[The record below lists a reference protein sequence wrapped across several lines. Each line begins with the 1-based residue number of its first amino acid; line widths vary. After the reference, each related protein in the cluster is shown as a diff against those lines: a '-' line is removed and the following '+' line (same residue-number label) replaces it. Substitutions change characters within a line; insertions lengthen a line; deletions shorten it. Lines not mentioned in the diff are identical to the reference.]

1 MKITQQL
8 NIEGPLDYCKK
19 RLHHEP
25 NTVFW
30 LLVDLCNKC
39 PSISLQYAKSLYKDT
54 FSKKEINQAL
64 QDLAIIAPLWGIQ
77 PPTKDGDNYD
87 YDAAEGSSAHNN
99 GRRNDVNEDV
109 KR

>member
-30 LLVDLCNKC
+30 LLVDLCNSQ
-39 PSISLQYAKSLYKDT
+39 SISLQYAKSLYKDT

-87 YDAAEGSSAHNN
+87 YDAAEGSSALNN
-99 GRRNDVNEDV
+99 GRRKNTEDV

>member
-8 NIEGPLDYCKK
+8 NIEGPLAYCKK

-39 PSISLQYAKSLYKDT
+39 QSISLQYAKSLYKDT

-87 YDAAEGSSAHNN
+87 YDAAEGSSALNN
-99 GRRNDVNEDV
+99 GRRKNTEDV

>member
-8 NIEGPLDYCKK
+8 NIEGPLAYCKK

-30 LLVDLCNKC
+30 LLVDLCNSQ
-39 PSISLQYAKSLYKDT
+39 SISLQYAKSLYKDT

-99 GRRNDVNEDV
+99 GRRKNTEDV

>member
-8 NIEGPLDYCKK
+8 NIEGPLAYCKK

-30 LLVDLCNKC
+30 LLVELCDKC

-87 YDAAEGSSAHNN
+87 
-99 GRRNDVNEDV
+99 DVNEDV

>member
-8 NIEGPLDYCKK
+8 NIEGPLAYCKT

-30 LLVDLCNKC
+30 LLVDLCNSQ
-39 PSISLQYAKSLYKDT
+39 SISLQYAKSLYKDT

-87 YDAAEGSSAHNN
+87 YDAAEGSSALNN
-99 GRRNDVNEDV
+99 GRRKNTEDV

>member
-8 NIEGPLDYCKK
+8 NIEGPLAYCKK

-30 LLVDLCNKC
+30 LLVELCDKC

-77 PPTKDGDNYD
+77 PPTKDGPNYD
-87 YDAAEGSSAHNN
+87 
-99 GRRNDVNEDV
+99 DVNEDV